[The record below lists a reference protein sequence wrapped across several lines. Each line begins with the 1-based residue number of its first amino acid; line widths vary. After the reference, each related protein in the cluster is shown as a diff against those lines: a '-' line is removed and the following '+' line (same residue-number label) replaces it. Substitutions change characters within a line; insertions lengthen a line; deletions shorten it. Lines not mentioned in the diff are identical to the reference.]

1 MGNLNYMEQKSSGP
15 DKGSPKQF
23 YLEVKE
29 NSELLKFLIEQ
40 LKGKSRTTVKA
51 LLAHRQVSVGSHIIT
66 QFDYPVLSGERVTI
80 TTGKI
85 PEVIKYKG
93 LRILFED
100 PYLIVIEKE
109 AGMLSIATAKEK
121 LLTTYSIL
129 SGHVKKEDPTNR
141 IFVVHRLDRDT
152 SGIMMFAKS
161 EDVQSLMQR
170 AWHDA
175 VIERTYV
182 AVVEG
187 LVADD
192 QGTIRSFLK
201 ENKALIMYS
210 TKVAGEGDEA
220 ITHYKVL
227 RRGEAITL
235 VEVKLETGRKNQ
247 IRVHMKEL
255 GHPVVGDKKYGAK
268 TNLIGRTCLHARV
281 LAFIHPITGNEVRFE
296 TPVPGRFMSVF
307 ARHDNSQANS
317 EY

>member
-1 MGNLNYMEQKSSGP
+1 MEQKPSISEKATP
-15 DKGSPKQF
+15 KPKQIQF
-23 YLEVKE
+23 QVSKS
-29 NSELLKFLIEQ
+29 SELLKFLIDQ

-51 LLAHRQVSVGSHIIT
+51 LLLHRQVSVEHHTIT
-66 QFDYPVLSGERVTI
+66 QFDYPVLTGQQVIVTY
-80 TTGKI
+80 GKI
-85 PEVIKYKG
+85 PEEIKYKG

-100 PYLIVIEKE
+100 PYIIVIEKE

-129 SGHVKKEDPTNR
+129 SGHVKRDNPNNR

-161 EDVQSLMQR
+161 EEVQSVMQK
-170 AWHDA
+170 AWQDA

-187 LVADD
+187 VVEKDD
-192 QGTIRSFLK
+192 GTIRSFLK
-201 ENKALIMYS
+201 ENKALVMYS
-210 TKVAGEGDEA
+210 TKVPGEGDEA

-227 RRGEAITL
+227 RRGDAITL

-247 IRVHMKEL
+247 IRVHMKDI

-268 TNLIGRTCLHARV
+268 LNLIGRTCLHARV
-281 LAFIHPITGNEVRFE
+281 LAFIHPVNGTEVRYE
-296 TPVPGRFMSVF
+296 TPVPGPFMSVF
-307 ARHDNSQANS
+307 ARH
-317 EY
+317 EKV

>member
-1 MGNLNYMEQKSSGP
+1 MEQIPSTSE
-15 DKGSPKQF
+15 KGSPKQIQ
-23 YLEVKE
+23 LDVKE
-29 NSELLKFLIEQ
+29 NSELLKFLIDQ

-51 LLAHRQVSVGSHIIT
+51 LLAHRQVSVEHHTIT
-66 QFDYPVLSGERVTI
+66 QFDYPVLAGQQVTI
-80 TTGKI
+80 TFGII
-85 PEVIKYKG
+85 PEEIKYKG

-129 SGHVKKEDPTNR
+129 SGHVKREDPNNR

-152 SGIMMFAKS
+152 SGIMVFAKS
-161 EDVQSLMQR
+161 EAVQSAMQR
-170 AWHDA
+170 AWKDT

-187 LVADD
+187 VVENDS
-192 QGTIRSFLK
+192 GTIHSFLK

-210 TKVAGEGDEA
+210 TKVPGEGDEA

-227 RRGEAITL
+227 RRGDEITL

-247 IRVHMKEL
+247 IRVHMKDL

-268 TNLIGRTCLHARV
+268 MNLIGRTCLHARV
-281 LAFIHPITGNEVRFE
+281 LAFKHPVNGSEVRYE

-307 ARHDNSQANS
+307 ARHAKIEDGGD
-317 EY
+317 ER

>member
-1 MGNLNYMEQKSSGP
+1 MTEQKP
-15 DKGSPKQF
+15 INPEKGSPKLIQI
-23 YLEVKE
+23 VVTK
-29 NSELLKFLIEQ
+29 NSELLKFLIDQ

-51 LLAHRQVSVGSHIIT
+51 LLAHRQVSVENHTIT
-66 QFDYPVLSGERVTI
+66 QFDYPVLAGQQVTI
-80 TTGKI
+80 TMGKI
-85 PEVIKYKG
+85 PEEIKYKG

-129 SGHVKKEDPTNR
+129 SGHVKRENPNNR

-161 EDVQSLMQR
+161 EEVQSVMQR
-170 AWHDA
+170 AWQNA

-187 LVADD
+187 VVENDE
-192 QGTIRSFLK
+192 GTIRSFLK
-201 ENKALIMYS
+201 ENKALVMYS
-210 TKVAGEGDEA
+210 TKVPGEGDEA

-227 RRGEAITL
+227 RRGDEITL

-281 LAFIHPITGNEVRFE
+281 LAFIHPITGTEVRYE
-296 TPVPGRFMSVF
+296 TAVPGRFMSVF
-307 ARHDNSQANS
+307 ARH
-317 EY
+317 EKI

>member
-1 MGNLNYMEQKSSGP
+1 MEQKSTSP
-15 DKGSPKQF
+15 DKATPRQVQ
-23 YLEVKE
+23 LDVKE
-29 NSELLKFLIEQ
+29 NSELLKFLIDQ

-51 LLAHRQVSVGSHIIT
+51 LLAHRQVSVDHHTIT
-66 QFDYPVLSGERVTI
+66 QFDYPVLSGQQVTI
-80 TTGKI
+80 TYGKI
-85 PEVIKYKG
+85 PEEIKYKG

-100 PYLIVIEKE
+100 PYIIVIEKE

-129 SGHVKKEDPTNR
+129 SGHVKRENPNNR

-161 EDVQSLMQR
+161 EEVQSAMQR
-170 AWHDA
+170 AWQEA

-187 LVADD
+187 VVENDE
-192 QGTIRSFLK
+192 GTIRSFLK
-201 ENKALIMYS
+201 ENKALVMYS
-210 TKVAGEGDEA
+210 TKVPGEGDEA

-227 RRGEAITL
+227 RRGDAISL
-235 VEVKLETGRKNQ
+235 VELKLETGRKNQ
-247 IRVHMKEL
+247 IRVHMKDL

-268 TNLIGRTCLHARV
+268 LNLIGRTCLHARV
-281 LAFIHPITGNEVRFE
+281 LAFIHPVNGSEVRYE

-307 ARHDNSQANS
+307 ARHAKIGDSLEERRDS
-317 EY
+317 

>member
-1 MGNLNYMEQKSSGP
+1 
-15 DKGSPKQF
+15 
-23 YLEVKE
+23 
-29 NSELLKFLIEQ
+29 
-40 LKGKSRTTVKA
+40 
-51 LLAHRQVSVGSHIIT
+51 
-66 QFDYPVLSGERVTI
+66 
-80 TTGKI
+80 
-85 PEVIKYKG
+85 
-93 LRILFED
+93 
-100 PYLIVIEKE
+100 
-109 AGMLSIATAKEK
+109 MLSIATAKEK

-129 SGHVKKEDPTNR
+129 SGHVKRENPNNR

-161 EDVQSLMQR
+161 EEVQSAMQK
-170 AWHDA
+170 AWHEA

-187 LVADD
+187 LVENDE
-192 QGTIRSFLK
+192 GTIRSFLK

-210 TKVAGEGDEA
+210 TKVPGEGDEA

-281 LAFIHPITGNEVRFE
+281 LAFIHPVNGTEVRYE

-307 ARHDNSQANS
+307 ARHDNSLTNP
-317 EY
+317 ERK

>member
-1 MGNLNYMEQKSSGP
+1 MTEQKP
-15 DKGSPKQF
+15 INPEKGSPKLIQI
-23 YLEVKE
+23 VVTK
-29 NSELLKFLIEQ
+29 NSELLKFLIDQ

-51 LLAHRQVSVGSHIIT
+51 LLAHRQVSVENHTIT
-66 QFDYPVLSGERVTI
+66 QFDYPVLAGQQVTI
-80 TTGKI
+80 TMGKI
-85 PEVIKYKG
+85 PEEIKYKG

-129 SGHVKKEDPTNR
+129 SGHVKRENPNNR

-161 EDVQSLMQR
+161 EEVQSVMQR
-170 AWHDA
+170 AWQNA

-187 LVADD
+187 VVENDE
-192 QGTIRSFLK
+192 GTIHSFLK
-201 ENKALIMYS
+201 ENKALVMYS
-210 TKVAGEGDEA
+210 TKVPGEGDEA

-227 RRGEAITL
+227 RRGDEITL

-281 LAFIHPITGNEVRFE
+281 LAFIHPITGTEVRYE
-296 TPVPGRFMSVF
+296 TAVPGRFMSVF
-307 ARHDNSQANS
+307 ARH
-317 EY
+317 EKI

>member
-1 MGNLNYMEQKSSGP
+1 MTEQKP
-15 DKGSPKQF
+15 INPEKGSPKLIQI
-23 YLEVKE
+23 VVTK
-29 NSELLKFLIEQ
+29 NSELLKFLIDQ

-51 LLAHRQVSVGSHIIT
+51 LLAHRQVSVENHTIT
-66 QFDYPVLSGERVTI
+66 QFDYPVLAGQQVTI
-80 TTGKI
+80 TMGKI
-85 PEVIKYKG
+85 PEEIKYKG

-129 SGHVKKEDPTNR
+129 SGHVKRENPNNR

-161 EDVQSLMQR
+161 EEVQSVMQR
-170 AWHDA
+170 AWQNA

-187 LVADD
+187 VVENDE
-192 QGTIRSFLK
+192 GTIHSFLK
-201 ENKALIMYS
+201 ENKALVMYS
-210 TKVAGEGDEA
+210 TKVPGEGDEA

-227 RRGEAITL
+227 RRGDEITL

-247 IRVHMKEL
+247 IRIHMKEL

-281 LAFIHPITGNEVRFE
+281 LAFIHPITGTEVRYE
-296 TPVPGRFMSVF
+296 TAVPGRFMSVF
-307 ARHDNSQANS
+307 ARH
-317 EY
+317 EKI

>member
-1 MGNLNYMEQKSSGP
+1 MIGQKTSNPG
-15 DKGSPKQF
+15 KGSLKQ
-23 YLEVKE
+23 LQLSVTK
-29 NSELLKFLIEQ
+29 NSELLKFLIDQ

-51 LLAHRQVSVGSHIIT
+51 LLAHRQVSIDNHTIT
-66 QFDYPVLSGERVTI
+66 QFDYPVLAGQLVTVTLER
-80 TTGKI
+80 I
-85 PEVIKYKG
+85 PEEIKYKG

-129 SGHVKKEDPTNR
+129 SGHVKRENPNNR

-161 EDVQSLMQR
+161 EEVQSAMQR
-170 AWHDA
+170 AWQDA

-187 LVADD
+187 VVENNEGA
-192 QGTIRSFLK
+192 IRSYLK
-201 ENKALIMYS
+201 ENKALVMYS
-210 TKVAGEGDEA
+210 TNVPGEGDEA

-227 RRGEAITL
+227 RRGDEITL
-235 VEVKLETGRKNQ
+235 VELKLETGRKNQ
-247 IRVHMKEL
+247 IRVHMKDL

-281 LAFIHPITGNEVRFE
+281 LAFIHPVTGSEDRYE

-307 ARHDNSQANS
+307 ARHDKL
-317 EY
+317 